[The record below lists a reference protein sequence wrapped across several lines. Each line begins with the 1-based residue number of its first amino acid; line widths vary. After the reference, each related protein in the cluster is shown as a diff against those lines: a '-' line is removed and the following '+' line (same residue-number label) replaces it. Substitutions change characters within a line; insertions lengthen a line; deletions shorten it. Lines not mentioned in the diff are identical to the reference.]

1 MKKNLLSILILA
13 LLVVNVVL
21 TAIMMFSVMGM
32 TRKTTA
38 LVTDIASALSLEL
51 TDGSE
56 AVEEEVVIPMED
68 VALHNI
74 ADKMTIPLKKGEDG
88 ESHFVLVQ
96 VSFSMNTKDKG
107 YKKYGATLAEKDPI
121 LKDAI
126 IETFGNYT
134 IDEVNNNQPE
144 IKESILER
152 VQTIFD
158 SQFIFDVSFGEITP
172 Q

>member
-51 TDGSE
+51 TNGSE
-56 AVEEEVVIPMED
+56 GTEETVAVPMEN
-68 VALHNI
+68 VALHKI
-74 ADKMTIPLKKGEDG
+74 EDRMTIPLKKGEDG

-107 YKKYGATLAEKDPI
+107 YKKYGATLSEKDTI

-134 IDEVNNNQPE
+134 VDEVNSSQEE
-144 IKESILER
+144 IKTSIVEK

-158 SQFIFDVSFGEITP
+158 SKFIFDVSFGEITP